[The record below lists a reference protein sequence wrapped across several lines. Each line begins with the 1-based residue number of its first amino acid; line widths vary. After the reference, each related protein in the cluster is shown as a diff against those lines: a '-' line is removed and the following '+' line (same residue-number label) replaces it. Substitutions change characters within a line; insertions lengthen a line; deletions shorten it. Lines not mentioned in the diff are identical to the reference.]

1 MAKNRMYICK
11 RDERDWEGALIIC
24 AKSEYEAMELYCKYE
39 QSTHKPWSIK
49 EVPFTIGVLYED
61 YTR

>member
-1 MAKNRMYICK
+1 MTENKMYICK

-24 AKSEYEAMELYCKYE
+24 ARSEHEAIELYCTSE
-39 QSTHKPWSIK
+39 ESTHKPWSIE
-49 EVPFTIGVLYED
+49 EVPFTIGVLYDD